1 MEKHD
6 NTFVAPPVLDED
18 ILLLL
23 AESQEE
29 VELPPALNVQMRHN
43 ILTRVA
49 QEEAGILPGFKT
61 IRAAEGEWIE
71 AKPGAYIKILHQEG
85 DSGLLTYLA
94 KLDPGFE
101 MPGHPHPFD
110 EECIMLEGEL
120 WFGDLHLKAGDY
132 HFAAK
137 GVHHGRLKTETGA
150 LAFLKGALPA

>member
-1 MEKHD
+1 MDKHD
-6 NTFVAPPVLDED
+6 NTFVTPPVLDED

-23 AESQEE
+23 AECQEE
-29 VELPPALNVQMRHN
+29 VELSPELNARMRHN
-43 ILTRVA
+43 VLSKVA

-71 AKPGAYIKILHQEG
+71 AMPGAHIKILHQEG

-94 KLDPGFE
+94 RLAPGFE
-101 MPGHPHPFD
+101 MHGHPHPFD

>member
-1 MEKHD
+1 MPKHD
-6 NTFVAPPVLDED
+6 NAFPTPPVLDED
-18 ILLLL
+18 ILQLLVE
-23 AESQEE
+23 AQEE
-29 VELPPALNVQMRHN
+29 VELPPSVAARMRN
-43 ILTRVA
+43 TILTKVA

-71 AKPGAYIKILHQEG
+71 ALPGARIKILHQEG

-137 GVHHGRLKTETGA
+137 GVHHGRLRTETGA